1 MTVELLG
8 SVGHIL
14 DLAGDGE
21 TKGPQLPHFP
31 QQRHQP
37 LTVVDSHLAILMVQF
52 PQAAIRLQA
61 GSVWG
66 NMKIITSVPFRSF
79 AVAQSE
85 NHDTNVDL
93 FLCHVTSSLLESI
106 RSGHEDKFE
115 SQVRMTPKYNR
126 GASWLCYL
134 FLQNKNQQTKQH
146 RYPFHPSTH
155 STLT

>member
-31 QQRHQP
+31 QQCHQP

-52 PQAAIRLQA
+52 HQAAIRLQA
-61 GSVWG
+61 GIIWE
-66 NMKIITSVPFRSF
+66 NTKIITSVPFCSF

-85 NHDTNVDL
+85 NHCTNVCRL
-93 FLCHVTSSLLESI
+93 ISLPCDI
-106 RSGHEDKFE
+106 I
-115 SQVRMTPKYNR
+115 V
-126 GASWLCYL
+126 A
-134 FLQNKNQQTKQH
+134 
-146 RYPFHPSTH
+146 
-155 STLT
+155 